1 MKRLLIPGMLLGLL
15 ACGGKDDSV
24 KNKAA
29 ADSLTTTRKPASI
42 SEVLGIAI
50 IEPEALIT
58 ELSAETGGLIR
69 DVKVNIGEKLTKGQT
84 ILVLDNAVESAQ
96 LRQATT
102 KIGTQ
107 QDAIEA
113 ARQNLNKLRL
123 QLTKAQADLQRDEKL
138 FKGNA
143 LTQKELEDSR
153 YTVSDVQQQIK
164 AAEAELKQS
173 ESRITE
179 LRADIGYYNTVQG
192 QKTVKAPADGTL
204 LSLDAK
210 VGQYLTTNQSI
221 GEFAPAGPLIAL
233 TEIDELF
240 AIRIKVGQKAVIRPQ
255 GSNEVLTT
263 GTVVLTSPY
272 LRKKSLFS
280 DNTGNL
286 EDRRVREVRVKID
299 EPDKVLI
306 GARVEC
312 LIQVGNQP
320 AAQP

>member
-1 MKRLLIPGMLLGLL
+1 MKRLPILCIALGLL
-15 ACGGKDDSV
+15 ACGGKDDSA

-29 ADSLTTTRKPASI
+29 TDSLTTTRKPVSVN
-42 SEVLGIAI
+42 EVLGIAI

-69 DVKVNIGEKLTKGQT
+69 DVKVNIGDKLTKGQT

-153 YTVSDVQQQIK
+153 YTVADVQQQIN

-173 ESRITE
+173 QSRITE

-240 AIRIKVGQKAVIRPQ
+240 AIKIKVGQKAIIRPQ

-312 LIQVGNQP
+312 LIQVGNQS

>member
-1 MKRLLIPGMLLGLL
+1 MKRLLILCVLLGLL
-15 ACGGKDDSV
+15 ACGGKDDSA